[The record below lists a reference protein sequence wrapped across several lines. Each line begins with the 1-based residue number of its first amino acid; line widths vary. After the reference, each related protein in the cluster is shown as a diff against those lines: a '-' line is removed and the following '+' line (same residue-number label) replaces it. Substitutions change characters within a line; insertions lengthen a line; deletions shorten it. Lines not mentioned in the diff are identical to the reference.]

1 MALRRR
7 PGSASAVTPDR
18 PSQTTEREHALPPP
32 PGARVRR
39 PSWRARLRR
48 WALWLLLLLILAVAV
63 LYFLRLFASHP
74 QHAALPPTGVVAA
87 RAHLG
92 SIGVYV
98 NGLGTVVPV
107 YTVTVN
113 SRVDG
118 ELLHVLYQEGQI
130 VNQGD
135 LLAEIDPRPFQT
147 QLTQF
152 QGALVRD
159 QALLA
164 NARVDLARY
173 AALLPQ
179 HAIPQQIYATQESL
193 VNQFEGNV
201 KSDIGQIQSAEL
213 NISYCRIT
221 SPINGRMG
229 LRLVD
234 PGNVVT
240 ANTTPLAVITQL
252 SPTTVVFTISE
263 QQLPAVRQKYDA
275 HVPLSVDALDGLMQT
290 LLAHGRLLTIDNQI
304 DPTTGTVRLRATFAN
319 SNGVLYANQ
328 FVNARLQLEARHKV
342 VLIPNAAIQLNGAAT
357 FVWVVRPDNT
367 VTNRTV
373 KVGAAGALES
383 QILSGVKVGDVVVT
397 QGVDRLRDGAR
408 VHVQLSENPPPPS
421 SGAASEG
428 PL

>member
-1 MALRRR
+1 
-7 PGSASAVTPDR
+7 VTPDH
-18 PSQTTEREHALPPP
+18 PLETTEREHALPPP
-32 PGARVRR
+32 PGAHVRR
-39 PSWRARLRR
+39 PSWRARLRGWLL
-48 WALWLLLLLILAVAV
+48 WALLFVILAVAV
-63 LYFLRLFASHP
+63 RYFLRVLGTHP
-74 QHAALPPTGVVAA
+74 QHAALPPAGVVAA

-92 SIGVYV
+92 SIGVYI

-107 YTVTVN
+107 YTVTLT

-118 ELLHVLYQEGQI
+118 ELIHVLYREGQI
-130 VNQGD
+130 VRQGD
-135 LLAEIDPRPFQT
+135 LLVEVDPRPFQA
-147 QLTQF
+147 QLTQA

-164 NARVDLARY
+164 NARIDLARY

-193 VNQFEGNV
+193 VKQFEGDV
-201 KSDIGQIQSAEL
+201 KSDEGQIQSAEL

-263 QQLPAVRQKYDA
+263 QHLPAVRQKYGA
-275 HVPLSVDALDGLMQT
+275 RTPLPVDAFDSLMQT
-290 LLAHGRLLTIDNQI
+290 LLAHGQLLTIDNQI
-304 DPTTGTVRLRATFAN
+304 DPTTGTVRLRANFAN
-319 SNGVLYANQ
+319 TNGALYANQ
-328 FVNARLQLEARHKV
+328 FVNARLQLEKRRKV
-342 VLIPNAAIQLNGAAT
+342 VLIPNAGIQLNGAAT

-367 VTNRTV
+367 VTNRPVT
-373 KVGAAGALES
+373 VGAGGALES
-383 QILSGVKVGDVVVT
+383 QILSGVKVGELVVT
-397 QGVDRLRDGAR
+397 QGVDRLRDGAKVR
-408 VHVQLSENPPPPS
+408 VQISQNAPAAAPGASGGQL
-421 SGAASEG
+421 
-428 PL
+428 